1 MFLTNYLQ
9 VTEMQNIECLLL
21 KGLNK
26 NNENKIHSRMPM
38 RNTSESFVYFIATN
52 ADKNLSDI

>member
-38 RNTSESFVYFIATN
+38 QNTSESFVYFIATN
-52 ADKNLSDI
+52 TDKNLSDI